1 MNTISIED
9 AHYFLSQCTGV
20 LLEGRYVEPIV
31 FDIEGDYDNEWLILE
46 WDEFD
51 GENESVVTVS
61 FLEKENQT
69 VLLEGSKMTLMTPEG
84 NEEEIILLKEWKPTI
99 NS

>member
-9 AHYFLSQCTGV
+9 AHYYLSQCTGV
-20 LLEGRYVEPIV
+20 LLEGRYIVPIV

-46 WDEFD
+46 WEEFE
-51 GENESVVTVS
+51 GKEEITVTIS

-69 VLLEGSKMTLMTPEG
+69 ILLEGSKMTLTTSDG
-84 NEEEIILLKEWKPTI
+84 DDEEIVLLREWKPTN